1 MSIKRNFTILSI
13 FLMLS
18 FYVKGQSNYSSP
30 FSSRG
35 IGDIYESGLSYN
47 RALGGMGIGLRHS
60 AYLNL
65 ANPAAL
71 SAMDT
76 MSFHFEFGASSNS
89 RVFSSDMQS
98 GASYNG
104 NIDYIAIGFPI
115 CSWFKTSFGFTPYSS
130 VGYFLQEKIPISD
143 ANGEDLFSITRT
155 LQGAGGINRLYGAN
169 SIQLLPSLSLGIQ
182 YDYLF
187 GNLISNINEAPS
199 ETGTSVAMYNR
210 YSHSSINDFR
220 FSFGLQYTKLFKDD
234 KSMTFGLIYGYETNL
249 DVKKTQTNILNTP
262 GMAADTL
269 LLNSESL
276 MTLPSFYGFGFS
288 VRLQKVMLGV
298 DYKWTNW
305 SKISLSDADGGGT
318 YNDNHKIIVG
328 GEYIAQ
334 ERTAIKY
341 YQRIRYRLSTYY
353 ERSFVSVN
361 GAPLKNIGITFGIGL
376 PVKRSKTTLNFA
388 VNFGQRSTWQTNAL
402 KENYFT
408 LSMDLSLNDI
418 WFVKRKYD

>member
-1 MSIKRNFTILSI
+1 MSIKYKFLILSI
-13 FLMLS
+13 FLTLS
-18 FYVKGQSNYSSP
+18 LFVKGQSNYSSP
-30 FSSRG
+30 FSSKG
-35 IGDIYESGLSYN
+35 IGDVYESGLSYN
-47 RALGGMGIGLRHS
+47 RAFSGMGIGLRHS

-71 SAMDT
+71 SAMDS
-76 MSFHFEFGASSNS
+76 MSFHFEFGASGNYKMLTSAS
-89 RVFSSDMQS
+89 QS
-98 GASYNG
+98 KVSHNG
-104 NIDYIAIGFPI
+104 NIDYIAVGFPI
-115 CSWFKTSFGFTPYSS
+115 TSWLKTSFGFTPYSS
-130 VGYFLQEKIPISD
+130 SAYFLQEKIPVTD
-143 ANGEDLFSITRT
+143 ENGDDLFSITRT

-220 FSFGLQYTKLFKDD
+220 LSFGLQYTQFLKDD
-234 KSMTFGLIYGYETNL
+234 KSMTFGLIYGYNTNL
-249 DVKKTQTNILNTP
+249 STDKTQINILNTP
-262 GMAADTL
+262 GMAADTFSL
-269 LLNSESL
+269 KSEML
-276 MTLPSFYGFGFS
+276 TGLPAFYGFGFS
-288 VRLQKVMLGV
+288 VHLQKVMLGV

-305 SKISLSDADGGGT
+305 STVSLQNGEGK
-318 YNDNHKIIVG
+318 YNDNHKIIIG

-341 YQRIRYRLSTYY
+341 YQRIRYRLSSYY
-353 ERSFVSVN
+353 ERSFLSFN
-361 GAPLKNIGITFGIGL
+361 GVPLKNVGITFGLGL

-388 VNFGQRSTWQTNAL
+388 VSLGQRSTWTSESL
-402 KENYFT
+402 KENF
-408 LSMDLSLNDI
+408 LIFSMDLSLNDI